1 MSMPTRTEII
11 EELRSVVLGPRPLAD
26 ALLSP
31 LIFVTTYAL
40 AGLTAGAVL
49 AVASGLAITTVRLLR
64 KSTVRFAV
72 AGLAGT
78 VAAATFAVWSGSA
91 EAFFIP
97 GIVSGILTAFIAL
110 ISIMA
115 GKPMVAWTSM
125 LMRRWPAGWYWHPR
139 VKPAYMEITWLW
151 LVFFAGRSLLQ
162 WNLAGRGE
170 LEALAGVRLIG
181 GWPALIVLLVVTY
194 VYGMARLQKLGGPSV
209 DEFRSGAPQP
219 WTGQQ
224 RGF

>member
-1 MSMPTRTEII
+1 MPTRTEII

-26 ALLSP
+26 ALLAP
-31 LIFVTTYAL
+31 LVFITFYAI
-40 AGLTAGAVL
+40 AGLTAGAIL
-49 AVASGLAITTVRLLR
+49 AVASGMAIALVRLLR
-64 KSTVRFAV
+64 KRTVRFAV

-78 VAAATFAVWSGSA
+78 VAAASFALWSGSA
-91 EAFFIP
+91 EAFFVP
-97 GIVSGILTAFIAL
+97 GIVSGALTAFIAL

-115 GKPMVAWTSM
+115 RRPMVAWTSM

-139 VKPAYMEITWLW
+139 VRPAYTEITWLW
-151 LVFFAGRSLLQ
+151 LAFFAGRAALQ
-162 WNLAGRGE
+162 WNLASRGE

-194 VYGMARLQKLGGPSV
+194 IYGVARLQRLGGPSV
-209 DEFRSGAPQP
+209 EEFRTGAPQP
-219 WTGQQ
+219 WTGQR